1 MIQIGDTLVSDE
13 LLSEAFVC
21 DLNACKGACCVEG
34 EYGAPL
40 EQEEADELKDKTEL
54 IAPYLS
60 EKGREVIAQQGAW
73 VKGEDGD
80 LETPLM
86 PSGHCAYVIEDE
98 NKILKCGLERVH
110 EEGHINLKKPISCH
124 LYPVRVK
131 RYTSF
136 EAVNY
141 HRWKICSPA
150 CSLGSA
156 LNTKIYVFVKE
167 ALIRKY
173 GQDWYDQLEQA
184 AALWNKKS

>member
-1 MIQIGDTLVSDE
+1 MIQIGDTLVSNE

-40 EQEEADELKDKTEL
+40 EQEEANELKEKAER

-60 EKGREVIAQQGAW
+60 EKGRKAIAQQGAW

-86 PSGHCAYVIEDE
+86 PSGHCAYAIEDE
-98 NKILKCGLERVH
+98 NKILKCGLERVY
-110 EEGHINLKKPISCH
+110 EEGQINFKKPISCH

-141 HRWKICSPA
+141 HRWDICSPA

-173 GQDWYDQLEQA
+173 GQNWYDQLEQA
-184 AALWNKKS
+184 AAHWNKKS

>member
-40 EQEEADELKDKTEL
+40 EQEEADELKAKAAH

-60 EKGREVIAQQGAW
+60 EKGRVAIAQQGAW

-98 NKILKCGLERVH
+98 NKTLKCGLERVH
-110 EEGHINLKKPISCH
+110 AEGHINFKKPISCH
-124 LYPVRVK
+124 LYPIRIAK
-131 RYTSF
+131 YTDF
-136 EAVNY
+136 EALNY
-141 HRWKICSPA
+141 DRWSICSAA
-150 CSLGSA
+150 CSLGEE
-156 LNTKIYVFVKE
+156 LKVPVYQFLKE
-167 ALIRKY
+167 PLIRKY
-173 GQDWYDQLEQA
+173 GSHFYSELENVARDLA
-184 AALWNKKS
+184 AE

>member
-40 EQEEADELKDKTEL
+40 EQEEADELEDKAAQ

-60 EKGREVIAQQGAW
+60 EKSRKAIAQQGAW

-98 NKILKCGLERVH
+98 NKTLKCGLERVH
-110 EEGHINLKKPISCH
+110 EEGHINFKKPISCH

-141 HRWKICSPA
+141 HRWNICSPA

-173 GQDWYDQLEQA
+173 GQDWYDQLKQA

>member
-40 EQEEADELKDKTEL
+40 EQEEADELKAKAAH

-60 EKGREVIAQQGAW
+60 EKGRVAIAQQGAW

-98 NKILKCGLERVH
+98 NKTLKCGLERVH
-110 EEGHINLKKPISCH
+110 EEGHINFKKPISCH

-141 HRWKICSPA
+141 HRWNICSPA